1 MALVPHK
8 KDEAGLKAYKA
19 KLDAAKGSGAGA
31 AAAKAKIK
39 EENNVDIDGKSKIQ
53 QVEVVTPKKP

>member
-8 KDEAGLKAYKA
+8 EDKKGLEAYKA
-19 KLDAAKGSGAGA
+19 KLDAAKAKGPGA

-39 EENNVDIDGKSKIQ
+39 EENNVDIDGKNKIQ
-53 QVEVVTPKKP
+53 QVEVVTPQK